1 VPSPTFDLTTADLE
15 SFSKGKLL
23 QNDRET
29 HRFLLAALSEVRNY
43 CRWHVTP
50 VHTAEQFLIDGPGDP
65 LLYLP
70 TKYLRAP
77 VNTAIASII
86 EDGVTLDVSTLE
98 ISQHGLVR
106 KQYNR
111 CWSSKFSS
119 ITVTI
124 THGYTEAES
133 ADWRRI
139 VLAVAER
146 MSMLRGLV
154 GRADMTVGPYQ
165 IGAYDPDVNPYEDLF
180 EAIDVDNY
188 VRLEV

>member
-15 SFSKGKLL
+15 SFSKSKLL

-29 HRFLLAALSEVRNY
+29 YRFLLAALQEVRGY
-43 CRWHVTP
+43 CNWHVTP
-50 VHTAEQFLIDGPGDP
+50 VHTAELFTLDGPGDS

-70 TKYLRAP
+70 TKYLREP
-77 VNTAIASII
+77 VSTAITAMT
-86 EDGVTLDVSTLE
+86 EDGVTVDVSTLQ
-98 ISQHGLVR
+98 ISQRGLVL

-111 CWSSKFSS
+111 SWSAKFHT
-119 ITVTI
+119 ITVSM

-165 IGAYDPDVNPYEDLF
+165 IGAYDPDMSPYSDLF
-180 EAIDVDNY
+180 EEINTDRY